1 MVSDADAVIAIAA
14 GQGMLAALVPGAVWV
29 QMSTIGVVGI
39 QRVAAMVAMVAAR
52 RADVVLLDAPVSG
65 SRDPAE
71 RAS

>member
-1 MVSDADAVIAIAA
+1 
-14 GQGMLAALVPGAVWV
+14 MLAALVPGAVWV
-29 QMSTIGVVGI
+29 QMSTIGVVSI

>member
-39 QRVAAMVAMVAAR
+39 QRVAAMVAAR